1 VGHTVSTDKQF
12 DRGWRSL
19 TSEYI
24 RARMDRLDEML
35 ADPKN
40 SNRTAY
46 LEEQME
52 WWEAQLPFAYR
63 REGLLRQ

>member
-1 VGHTVSTDKQF
+1 MSTDKQF

-46 LEEQME
+46 LEEQRE

>member
-1 VGHTVSTDKQF
+1 MGRETLSTDTKF

-24 RARMDRLDEML
+24 RSRLERLDEML

-40 SNRTAY
+40 SHRTAY
-46 LEEQME
+46 LEEQRD
-52 WWEAQLPFAYR
+52 WWAAQLPFAYR
-63 REGLLRQ
+63 REGLLG

>member
-1 VGHTVSTDKQF
+1 MSTDVKF

-24 RARMDRLDEML
+24 RERVDRLDEML

-46 LEEQME
+46 LEEQRD
-52 WWEAQLPFAYR
+52 WWSAQLPFAYR
-63 REGLLRQ
+63 REGLLQ

>member
-1 VGHTVSTDKQF
+1 
-12 DRGWRSL
+12 
-19 TSEYI
+19 
-24 RARMDRLDEML
+24 MDRLDEML

>member
-1 VGHTVSTDKQF
+1 MGHTVSAEKKF

-19 TSEYI
+19 TTEYI
-24 RARMDRLDEML
+24 RSRLESLDEQM

-46 LEEQME
+46 LEEQRD
-52 WWEAQLPFAYR
+52 WWSAQLPFAYR
-63 REGLLRQ
+63 REGLFR